1 MISCSYATIFS
12 RFHGKIT
19 DPKLASL
26 DENDLLE
33 YENEWLHTAMGN
45 AYLMDI
51 FNSFDA
57 DDDIQ
62 EMTFELKNPVN
73 DFSDKEYVIRL
84 FSLAMTIN
92 WLEPQVNSI
101 LYTAPMIGGK
111 EEKKLLDGH
120 SDMIKS
126 YESMKIQLNKEVASK
141 NSFKNEYLK
150 TE

>member
-120 SDMIKS
+120 SDMIKN
-126 YESMKIQLNKEVASK
+126 YESMKIQLNKEIARK

>member
-1 MISCSYATIFS
+1 MISCSYKTIFS

-33 YENEWLHTAMGN
+33 YEIEWLHTAMGD

-51 FNSFDA
+51 FYSFDA
-57 DDDIQ
+57 CDEVQ

-73 DFSDKEYVIRL
+73 DYSDKEYVIRL

-92 WLEPQVNSI
+92 WLEPQINSI

-111 EEKKLLDGH
+111 EERKLLDGH
-120 SDMIKS
+120 SDMIKNF
-126 YESMKIQLNKEVASK
+126 ESMKIQLNKEIASK

>member
-62 EMTFELKNPVN
+62 EMTFELKNSVN

-120 SDMIKS
+120 SDMIKN
-126 YESMKIQLNKEVASK
+126 YESMKIQLNKEIARK

>member
-1 MISCSYATIFS
+1 MISCSYNKIFS

-26 DENDLLE
+26 EENDLLE
-33 YENEWLHTAMGN
+33 YEIEWLHTAMGN

-51 FNSFDA
+51 FSSFDA

-62 EMTFELKNPVN
+62 EISFELKNPSN
-73 DFSDKEYVIRL
+73 DFFDREYIIRL

-120 SDMIKS
+120 SDMMKN
-126 YESMKIQLNKEVASK
+126 YESMKIQLNKEIASK

>member
-57 DDDIQ
+57 DDDIH
-62 EMTFELKNPVN
+62 EMTFELKNSVN

-120 SDMIKS
+120 SDMIKN
-126 YESMKIQLNKEVASK
+126 YESMKIQLNKEIARK